1 MAELSTGKSSGISA
15 LFSSG
20 FMATLGVILSII
32 ASPLV
37 LHLLPASIATII
49 GSIAAAYKY
58 WKDQQK
64 QIEVHDTVT
73 IAANSAQTAAQAATQ
88 TLKNTP
94 PMGSPVVVGDKKSPL
109 QGGGGL

>member
-1 MAELSTGKSSGISA
+1 MAELSTGKSSGITA

-37 LHLLPASIATII
+37 LHLLPASIATLI

-73 IAANSAQTAAQAATQ
+73 VAANNAQTAAAAAT
-88 TLKNTP
+88 TVLKNTP
-94 PMGSPVVVGDKKSPL
+94 PTGQPVVTGSRNPL
-109 QGGGGL
+109 QGGGSM

>member
-15 LFSSG
+15 LFSGS
-20 FMATLGVILSII
+20 FMAMVGVILSII

-49 GSIAAAYKY
+49 GSISAAYKY

-73 IAANSAQTAAQAATQ
+73 VAANNATTAAVAATQ
-88 TLKNTP
+88 IIKNTP
-94 PMGSPVVVGDKKSPL
+94 PMGSPVVADKKSPL